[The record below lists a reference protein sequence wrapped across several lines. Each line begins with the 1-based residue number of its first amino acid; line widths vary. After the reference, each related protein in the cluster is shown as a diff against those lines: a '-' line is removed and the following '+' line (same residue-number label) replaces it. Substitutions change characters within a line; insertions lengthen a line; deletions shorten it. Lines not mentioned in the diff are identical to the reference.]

1 MLICTLDKTEEVIS
15 EYEDRLIENEGFR
28 CTLKIWNKKVKQISG
43 IFNSVIMSLVILMS
57 NHKHIFLLIH
67 FIILNEILFPL
78 GYELETNLKEAVSQ
92 FNQQHCQVWQYTKYL
107 LLLLIVIIKT

>member
-43 IFNSVIMSLVILMS
+43 IFNCHNVISYSNEQPQTYFLINTFYYFKWNTISSRIWAGNKFERSSFSIQSAALSSLAV
-57 NHKHIFLLIH
+57 HKVS
-67 FIILNEILFPL
+67 FIIT
-78 GYELETNLKEAVSQ
+78 Y
-92 FNQQHCQVWQYTKYL
+92 CYY
-107 LLLLIVIIKT
+107 